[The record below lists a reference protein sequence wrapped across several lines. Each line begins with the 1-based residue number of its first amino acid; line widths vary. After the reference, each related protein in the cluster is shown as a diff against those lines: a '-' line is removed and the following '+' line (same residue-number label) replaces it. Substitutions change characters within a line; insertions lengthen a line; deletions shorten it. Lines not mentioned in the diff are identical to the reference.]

1 MAPTTRFEAEG
12 MARGYRVIAGVD
24 EAGRGPWAGPVV
36 AAAVIFEGRRV
47 PRGLDDSKK
56 LTAMAR
62 EVAYDKIMAKAMV
75 GIGIADVATIDR
87 INILQ
92 ATLQAMRDAIRAL
105 PCLPDLALVDGDRA
119 PALDCA
125 IRTVIEGDALSVSV
139 AAASIIAKV
148 TRDRIMC
155 ALDETCPGY
164 DFHQH
169 KGYGTPEHR
178 AALKRLGPSCM
189 HRMSFPVMHELQG
202 EYSPLFYLLKAQLDA
217 ARSRIALDEVE
228 AQLRAQAAELAEQE
242 CKKLRLLMLR
252 RWKFIGQTHA

>member
-1 MAPTTRFEAEG
+1 MAQ
-12 MARGYRVIAGVD
+12 GYRMVAGVD

-36 AAAVIFEGRRV
+36 AAAVVFQGRRI

-62 EVAYDKIMAKAMV
+62 EVAYGKIMTRALV

-105 PCLPDLALVDGDRA
+105 PCLPDLALVDGNRA
-119 PALDCA
+119 PELDCA
-125 IRTVIEGDALSVSV
+125 VRTMVEGDALSVSV

-155 ALDETCPGY
+155 ALEETCPGY
-164 DFHQH
+164 DFRQN

-178 AALKRLGPSCM
+178 AALERLGVSPH
-189 HRMSFPVMHELQG
+189 HRLSFAPVAERAARGDQLVLALADKPIPWFAIDDGLPHR
-202 EYSPLFYLLKAQLDA
+202 SSDDTPLRDA
-217 ARSRIALDEVE
+217 AMARS
-228 AQLRAQAAELAEQE
+228 
-242 CKKLRLLMLR
+242 
-252 RWKFIGQTHA
+252 GQSTT

>member
-1 MAPTTRFEAEG
+1 MAQ
-12 MARGYRVIAGVD
+12 GYRMVAGVD

-36 AAAVIFEGRRV
+36 AAAVVFQGRRI

-62 EVAYDKIMAKAMV
+62 EVAYGKIMTRALV

-105 PCLPDLALVDGDRA
+105 PCLPDLALVDGNRA
-119 PALDCA
+119 PELDCA
-125 IRTVIEGDALSVSV
+125 VRTMVEGDALSVSV

-155 ALDETCPGY
+155 ALEETCPGY
-164 DFHQH
+164 DFRQN

-178 AALKRLGPSCM
+178 AALERLGVSPH
-189 HRMSFPVMHELQG
+189 HRLSFAPVAERAARGDQLVLALADKPIPWFAIDDGLPHR
-202 EYSPLFYLLKAQLDA
+202 SSDDTPLRDA
-217 ARSRIALDEVE
+217 ATARS
-228 AQLRAQAAELAEQE
+228 
-242 CKKLRLLMLR
+242 
-252 RWKFIGQTHA
+252 GQSTT

>member
-1 MAPTTRFEAEG
+1 MAQ
-12 MARGYRVIAGVD
+12 GYRMVAGVD

-36 AAAVIFEGRRV
+36 AAAVVFQGRRI

-62 EVAYDKIMAKAMV
+62 EVAYGKIMARALV

-105 PCLPDLALVDGDRA
+105 PCLPDLALVDGNRA
-119 PALDCA
+119 PELDCA
-125 IRTVIEGDALSVSV
+125 VRTMVEGDALSVSV

-155 ALDETCPGY
+155 ALEETCPGY
-164 DFHQH
+164 DFRQN

-178 AALKRLGPSCM
+178 AERLGVSPH
-189 HRMSFPVMHELQG
+189 HRLSF
-202 EYSPLFYLLKAQLDA
+202 
-217 ARSRIALDEVE
+217 ARSPSGPP
-228 AQLRAQAAELAEQE
+228 AATSW
-242 CKKLRLLMLR
+242 CW
-252 RWKFIGQTHA
+252 RWLTSLSLVRHR